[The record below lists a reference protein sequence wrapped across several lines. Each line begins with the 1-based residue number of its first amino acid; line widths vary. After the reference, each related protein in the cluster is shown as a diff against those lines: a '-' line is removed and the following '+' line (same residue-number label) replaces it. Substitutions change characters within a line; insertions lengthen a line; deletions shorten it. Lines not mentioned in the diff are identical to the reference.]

1 MNGSLQGE
9 KQQKIEVV
17 IHSKKDDRE
26 NTGDKQFTN
35 LFVSNLPAGQTSD
48 SLKAI
53 FAEFGAISS
62 CEINAKNNGTG
73 FVSFSNHADAQKA
86 LEALHMQRKI
96 NDQVMIVSPH
106 VYRKENELAG
116 TGGNSQIAKNLN
128 EVYKSNIFV
137 KFIPKSVS
145 KEEFQARFSDA
156 GKIASVKLEEHKMT
170 VNGETFSNYQKGYV
184 LFEDVQAAQKCIQKF
199 HNSNTF
205 GFGQRP
211 LEVDFWKSKA
221 DIQKSNDEKSIQDII
236 QLINIQ
242 KTQNRNIN

>member
-1 MNGSLQGE
+1 M
-9 KQQKIEVV
+9 
-17 IHSKKDDRE
+17 IHTKKDDRE

-35 LFVSNLPAGQTSD
+35 LFVSNLPSGQTSE

-53 FAEFGAISS
+53 FVEFGAVSS
-62 CEINAKNNGTG
+62 CEINNKKNGTG
-73 FVSFSNHADAQKA
+73 FVSFSNHVDAKKA
-86 LEALHMQRKI
+86 LDALHMQRKI
-96 NDQVMIVSPH
+96 DDQVMIVSPH
-106 VYRKENELAG
+106 VYRKENELQG

-145 KEEFQARFSDA
+145 KEDFQARFSDA
-156 GKIASVKLEEHKMT
+156 GKIASVKLEEHKIT
-170 VNGETFSNYQKGYV
+170 AVNGESFSNYMKGYV
-184 LFEDVQAAQKCIQKF
+184 LYEDVSSAQKAIQKF

-242 KTQNRNIN
+242 KTQHRNIN